1 MTIKEELE
9 QIARVCVTSQEYTDR
24 AKAYLKNCKGLAQ
37 PLMSDGE
44 LRDIYRKIDIQ
55 REIDK
60 AWEKYDN
67 TIEPMLRQRADCKG
81 LWYETWIDL
90 SETWENKWMQ
100 SFRFMDDKAIVEVCA
115 KYLNEQERFYDSPD
129 YIDMLDKMVADIKD

>member
-9 QIARVCVTSQEYTDR
+9 QIARVCVTSQEYTDK
-24 AKAYLKNCKGLAQ
+24 AKAYLKNCKGISQ
-37 PLMSDGE
+37 PIMSDNE

-67 TIEPMLRQRADCKG
+67 TIEPMLRERADCKG

-90 SETWENKWMQ
+90 SDTWESKWMQ
-100 SFRFMDDKAIVEVCA
+100 SFRFMSDKEIVEVCA

-129 YIDMLDKMVADIKD
+129 YIDMLDKMVANIKD